1 MAHTHDSGYKL
12 LFSNPAFIRDLLLG
26 FVPHEWVRQLD
37 FATLEPL
44 NGHYVSEDMRQRHE
58 DMVWRVRLRGD
69 WLHIYLL
76 LEFQSTP
83 DRFMVLRLLSYIGLF
98 WQQLEKQGQLTD
110 DKRLPPVLPL
120 VLYNG
125 EQEWPYP
132 TELAALCHPPP
143 KDLRSFQ
150 PQDYLLIDESRYEEE
165 QLAGQRNL
173 VATLMRLEHARDV
186 QSLQAIIEELLT
198 WLRLD
203 DQTALRRNLAQ
214 WIVRLIRRRVPRGE
228 VPELTD
234 LLEVNTMLARRD
246 IDWGAKWKQQGREEG
261 QAALL
266 LRQLSKR
273 FGPLPEW
280 AVQRVARAGGQRIG
294 QWAEAIFDAQDL
306 EELLG
311 TADDGA

>member
-1 MAHTHDSGYKL
+1 MATTGEAGATD
-12 LFSNPAFIRDLLLG
+12 R
-26 FVPHEWVRQLD
+26 RQ
-37 FATLEPL
+37 AA
-44 NGHYVSEDMRQRHE
+44 S
-58 DMVWRVRLRGD
+58 
-69 WLHIYLL
+69 
-76 LEFQSTP
+76 
-83 DRFMVLRLLSYIGLF
+83 
-98 WQQLEKQGQLTD
+98 
-110 DKRLPPVLPL
+110 PVLPL

-234 LLEVNTMLARRD
+234 LLEVNTMLAKRD
-246 IDWGAKWKQQGREEG
+246 IDWGAKWKQQGREEGREEG

-273 FGPLPEW
+273 FGPLPSGLCNGWPAPGGSGSVNGLRRSSMRRTWESCW
-280 AVQRVARAGGQRIG
+280 GRLTTGHRCRPAGLATMAGDYTMHGKQPKT
-294 QWAEAIFDAQDL
+294 AL
-306 EELLG
+306 EGWTKERDSRCFSSSF
-311 TADDGA
+311 AASSAFIEVPCR